1 MQADLRPRAGRP
13 PQGSRLMASPAPS
26 EFAIQLRPGGIGDLD
41 EVMRIMGQAFRP
53 CYGEG
58 WTRSQCAGIL
68 PIDGIALTIGEDETG
83 PIGFSL
89 ARSVADEAELLLIAV
104 DPDAQGHGV
113 GNSLL
118 RHFIQTARE
127 AGARRLHLEVRDGN
141 PAVALYHRA
150 GFAPA
155 GRRRN
160 YYRGPDGARYDAVT
174 LSLVD

>member
-1 MQADLRPRAGRP
+1 
-13 PQGSRLMASPAPS
+13 MASPAPS
-26 EFAIQLRPGGIGDLD
+26 RFDLRLRPGEIGDLD
-41 EVMRIMGQAFRP
+41 EVMRIMSQAFRP

-68 PIDGIALTIGEDETG
+68 PLDGITLTIGETDGEA
-83 PIGFSL
+83 IGFSL
-89 ARSVADEAELLLIAV
+89 ARRVADEAELLLIAV
-104 DPDAQGHGV
+104 DPGLQGRGV
-113 GNSLL
+113 GHTLL
-118 RHFIQTARE
+118 DHFIETARE

-141 PAVALYHRA
+141 PACALYLKA

-160 YYRGPDGARYDAVT
+160 YYRGPDGSRYDAVT